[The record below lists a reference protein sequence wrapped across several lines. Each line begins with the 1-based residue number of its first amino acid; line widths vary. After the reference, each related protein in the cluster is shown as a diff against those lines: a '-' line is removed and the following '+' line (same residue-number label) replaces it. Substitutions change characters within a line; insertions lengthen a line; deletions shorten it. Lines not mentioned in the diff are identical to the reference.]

1 MITSL
6 IYRADGCMGQFVSLN
21 SIGYTIIEM
30 RCTIGGSAICGYTK
44 DSTGICG
51 KFSFNLI
58 LN

>member
-6 IYRADGCMGQFVSLN
+6 IYQADGHVGQFISLN
-21 SIGYTIIEM
+21 SIGYTVLEM
-30 RCTIGGSAICGYTK
+30 RCTIGGNAICGYTK
-44 DSTGICG
+44 DSTGICA